1 MRRITTSHIA
11 RMAHPA
17 ATSLSERAYLLIRE
31 GILRGEFP
39 LGAPLSRRKLALQY
53 GMSFLPISDALRR
66 LEEEG
71 LVESKPRVGTRVR
84 IPTAQDV
91 RDCYILREA
100 LECQAARLF
109 AEKASS
115 QERLELRAMA
125 KRVDTLL
132 KQAGGEDPDKDL
144 VFRAQAYHLSFH
156 MRIAECTGCSIL
168 RSTIERNQALTFN
181 WLYDITATVPVP
193 PRRHEKLM
201 ECLVR
206 GDPQIAEAA
215 MREHISYGLG
225 EIQTAIS
232 SRFDAGITP
241 VERLEEQQ
249 SLTASGVQTKV
260 GWRVRTVQPQ

>member
-1 MRRITTSHIA
+1 MRRITTSHIS
-11 RMAHPA
+11 RIAHPA
-17 ATSLSERAYLLIRE
+17 AASLSERAYLLIRE
-31 GILRGEFP
+31 GILRGESP

-53 GMSFLPISDALRR
+53 GMSFLPISEALRR

-100 LECQAARLF
+100 VECQAARLF
-109 AEKASS
+109 AEMASS
-115 QERLELRAMA
+115 QERLDLRDMA
-125 KRVDTLL
+125 KQVDTLL
-132 KQAGGEDPDKDL
+132 KQASGEDPDRDL

-168 RSTIERNQALTFN
+168 RSTLERNQALTFN
-181 WLYDITATVPVP
+181 WLYDITATVPMP

-206 GDPQIAEAA
+206 GDPQVAETA
-215 MREHISYGLG
+215 MRKHISYGLG
-225 EIQTAIS
+225 EIQTVIS

-241 VERLEEQQ
+241 VESLEAQQ
-249 SLTASGVQTKV
+249 LSTLSDVQTKV
-260 GWRVRTVQPQ
+260 SWRVRTVHS

>member
-1 MRRITTSHIA
+1 MRRITTSRSA
-11 RMAHPA
+11 RMTRPM

-115 QERLELRAMA
+115 QERHELRAMA
-125 KRVDTLL
+125 KRVDALL
-132 KQAGGEDPDKDL
+132 RQAGGEDPNQDL

-168 RSTIERNQALTFN
+168 RSTLERNQALTFN

-206 GDPQIAEAA
+206 GDLQIAETA

-232 SRFDAGITP
+232 SRFDAGFGE
-241 VERLEEQQ
+241 VDRLEEQQ
-249 SLTASGVQTKV
+249 LSTVSGGPTKV
-260 GWRVRTVQPQ
+260 SWRTRTAKP

>member
-1 MRRITTSHIA
+1 
-11 RMAHPA
+11 
-17 ATSLSERAYLLIRE
+17 
-31 GILRGEFP
+31 
-39 LGAPLSRRKLALQY
+39 
-53 GMSFLPISDALRR
+53 MSFLPISDAIRR

-71 LVESKPRVGTRVR
+71 LVESKARVGTRVR
-84 IPTAQDV
+84 VPTAQDV

-115 QERLELRAMA
+115 QERIELRAMA

-132 KQAGGEDPDKDL
+132 KEASGEDPNRDL

-168 RSTIERNQALTFN
+168 RSTLERNQALTFN

-193 PRRHEKLM
+193 SRRHEKLM

-206 GDPQIAEAA
+206 GDPQVAETA

-232 SRFDAGITP
+232 SRFDEGITP
-241 VERLEEQQ
+241 MESSEAQQ
-249 SLTASGVQTKV
+249 SSNVSGVQTKV
-260 GWRVRTVQPQ
+260 GWRGGTLHP